1 MRGAAESCD
10 LSVRLHVTIHESNLY
25 HQNVSLKKTLAP
37 SRIRVPEA
45 RFCEVAFREAKH
57 KCVHPSSEIVP

>member
-25 HQNVSLKKTLAP
+25 HQNVSLKKKHLHH
-37 SRIRVPEA
+37 PELESQRLDFA
-45 RFCEVAFREAKH
+45 RLRFVR
-57 KCVHPSSEIVP
+57 